1 MTMDCCESR
10 SSLITSRRALLIGGA
25 SFAAWAYLPK
35 FARAADGRDPRLVV
49 IILRGALDGLATV
62 APVGDPDYAALHES
76 IALTS
81 DGPHA
86 ATMLDSFFALHPSMP
101 EFARMYR
108 DKHAA
113 IIHAVSTPYRDR
125 SHFDG
130 QDVLESGFPGPGRV
144 QSGWLNR
151 ALETLPRGERVM
163 SALAVGPTTPLVLRG
178 AAPTVG
184 WAPVALPQADDDTA
198 VRLVE
203 LYRHRDA
210 QLASALSQ
218 GLQLEKVAAGTQT
231 EDMRPKP
238 GVNNMRLVAR
248 GAAKLMVADDGP
260 RIAAL
265 AFDGWDT
272 HANEGGPVGRL
283 AFLLSGLDGALAEF
297 ESGLG
302 ERWRDTVVVV
312 ATEFGRTARI
322 NGTDGT
328 DHGTGTIALLA
339 GGAVKGGRVI
349 ADWPTLKASSL
360 YQGRDLAP
368 TTDLRAVIKG
378 VLADHLG
385 IGDNALASTVFPDSG
400 AVRPMKGLVT

>member
-1 MTMDCCESR
+1 MMMDCCESR
-10 SSLITSRRALLIGGA
+10 SSLMTSRRGLLLGGA

-35 FARAADGRDPRLVV
+35 FARAADGRDPRLIVV
-49 IILRGALDGLATV
+49 ILRGALDGLATV
-62 APVGDPDYAALHES
+62 APVGDADYAGLHGS
-76 IALTS
+76 IALS
-81 DGPHA
+81 PDGPHA
-86 ATMLDSFFALHPSMP
+86 AVMLDSFFALHPSMP

-108 DKHAA
+108 DRHAA
-113 IIHAVSTPYRDR
+113 VIHAVATSYRDR

-130 QDVLESGFPGPGRV
+130 QDVLESGFAGPGRV

-151 ALETLPRGERVM
+151 ALEALPRGERVT

-198 VRLVE
+198 MRLVE
-203 LYRHRDA
+203 LYRHLDSA
-210 QLASALSQ
+210 LASALSQ
-218 GLQLEKVAAGTQT
+218 GLQLDKVAQGD
-231 EDMRPKP
+231 DMKPKP
-238 GVNNMRLVAR
+238 GANGAAAMRQVAR
-248 GAAKLMVADDGP
+248 GAAKLMSADDGP

-283 AFLLSGLDGALAEF
+283 AQLLSGLDGALSEF

-322 NGTDGT
+322 NGTEGT

-349 ADWPTLKASSL
+349 ADWPTLKPASL
-360 YQGRDLAP
+360 YEGRDLKP

-385 IGDNALASTVFPDSG
+385 IGERALAETVFPDSG

>member
-1 MTMDCCESR
+1 MDCCESR
-10 SSLITSRRALLIGGA
+10 SSLMTSRRAVLLGGA

-35 FARAADGRDPRLVV
+35 FARAADGRDPRLIVV
-49 IILRGALDGLATV
+49 ILRGALDGLATV
-62 APVGDPDYAALHES
+62 APVGDPDYAGLHGA
-76 IALTS
+76 IALTPE
-81 DGPHA
+81 GPHA
-86 ATMLDSFFALHPSMP
+86 AVMLDSFFALHPSMP

-108 DKHAA
+108 NKQAA
-113 IIHAVSTPYRDR
+113 IIHAVATPYRDR

-130 QDVLESGFPGPGRV
+130 QDVLESGFAGPGRV

-151 ALETLPRGERVM
+151 ALEALPRGERVM

-184 WAPVALPQADDDTA
+184 WSPVALPQADDDTA
-198 VRLVE
+198 MRLVE

-210 QLASALSQ
+210 ALASALSQ
-218 GLQLEKVAAGTQT
+218 GLQLDKAAQGD
-231 EDMRPKP
+231 EMKPKP
-238 GVNNMRLVAR
+238 GANGPAAMRQVAR
-248 GAAKLMVADDGP
+248 GAAKLMSADDGP

-283 AFLLSGLDGALAEF
+283 AQLLSGLDGALAEF

-322 NGTDGT
+322 NGTAGT

-339 GGAVKGGRVI
+339 GGAVKGGQVI
-349 ADWPTLKASSL
+349 SDWPSLKPASL
-360 YQGRDLAP
+360 YDGRDLKP
-368 TTDLRAVIKG
+368 TTDLRAVVKG
-378 VLADHLG
+378 VLTDHLG
-385 IGDNALASTVFPDSG
+385 IGERVLAETVFPDS
-400 AVRPMKGLVT
+400 AASKPMRGLVS

>member
-1 MTMDCCESR
+1 MMMIDCVENR
-10 SSLITSRRALLIGGA
+10 LLTSRRGLLLGGA

-49 IILRGALDGLATV
+49 VILRGALDGLATV
-62 APVGDPDYAALHES
+62 APIGDPDYAGLHGS
-76 IALTS
+76 IALAA
-81 DGPHA
+81 DGAHPA
-86 ATMLDSFFALHPSMP
+86 IMLDTFFALHPAMP

-108 DKHAA
+108 EKKAA
-113 IIHAVSTPYRDR
+113 VIHAVATPYRDR

-130 QDVLESGFPGPGRV
+130 QDVLESGFAGPGRV

-151 ALETLPRGERVM
+151 ALEGLPKGDRVT

-184 WAPVALPQADDDTA
+184 WAPVAVPQAAEDTA
-198 VRLVE
+198 MRLLE
-203 LYRHRDA
+203 LYQHRDPA
-210 QLASALSQ
+210 LASALKQ
-218 GLQLEKVAAGTQT
+218 GIALDKAAQGD
-231 EDMRPKP
+231 DMKPKP
-238 GVNNMRLVAR
+238 GTNGGGAMRLVAR
-248 GAAKLMVADDGP
+248 GAAKLMAADDGP
-260 RIAAL
+260 RIGAL

-283 AFLLSGLDGALAEF
+283 AQLLGGLDGALAEF
-297 ESGLG
+297 ESGMG
-302 ERWRDTVVVV
+302 PRWLDTVIVV

-322 NGTDGT
+322 NGTQGT

-349 ADWPTLKASSL
+349 ADWPGLKPANL

-368 TTDLRAVIKG
+368 TTDLRAVMKG
-378 VLADHLG
+378 VLKDQFG
-385 IGDNALASTVFPDSG
+385 LAEKVLAENVFPDSG
-400 AVRPMKGLVT
+400 AVKPMQGLVG